1 MHSRLNQIKNLPE
14 LAAESNY
21 SATSLARRCKVSLR
35 HLERFFQE
43 TKGTSP
49 HQWLNELRQQEALD
63 LVRTGCLLM
72 KEVAAHLRY
81 KQASHFSR
89 EFKRY
94 HGVSPL
100 NIGVAPAQMSLLD
113 KEMSH
118 LDK

>member
-1 MHSRLNQIKNLPE
+1 
-14 LAAESNY
+14 
-21 SATSLARRCKVSLR
+21 
-35 HLERFFQE
+35 
-43 TKGTSP
+43 
-49 HQWLNELRQQEALD
+49 
-63 LVRTGCLLM
+63 M